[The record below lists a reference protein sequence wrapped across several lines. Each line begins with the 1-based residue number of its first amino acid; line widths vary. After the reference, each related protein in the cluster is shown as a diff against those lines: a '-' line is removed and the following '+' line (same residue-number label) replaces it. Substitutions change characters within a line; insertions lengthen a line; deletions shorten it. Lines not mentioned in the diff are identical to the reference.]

1 MLNDTLANALSKILN
16 NEKIGK
22 DQCTVKPVSKI
33 IKNILHV
40 LNEKH
45 YIGEFKEV
53 DNGRGGLIKLSL
65 LGKINKCGAIK
76 PRFSVKI
83 ETYKKFEKRYLPAED
98 FGILLVSTTK
108 GIITHIEA
116 KQQNL
121 GGILLAY
128 CY

>member
-1 MLNDTLANALSKILN
+1 MLNDPLANALSKILN

-22 DQCTVKPVSKI
+22 DQCVIKPISNI
-33 IKNILHV
+33 IKNILRV
-40 LNEKH
+40 MNENM

-53 DNGRGGLIKLSL
+53 NDGRGGLIKINL

-76 PRFSVKI
+76 PRYSVKI
-83 ETYKKFEKRYLPAED
+83 EDYEKFEKRYLPAKD

-116 KQQNL
+116 KKQNL
-121 GGILLAY
+121 GGVLLAY